1 MGEGLAGRAPVSCY
15 TMIRTAVERH
25 TNHLAIVDRDRQEQI
40 HHILYSS
47 PAFSNF

>member
-25 TNHLAIVDRDRQEQI
+25 TNHLAIVDRDRQEQR
-40 HHILYSS
+40 HHTV
-47 PAFSNF
+47 